1 MINDHQATERVL
13 ATIQRLG
20 VEIPVFIRTQFMRG
34 SKELTEGGKNE
45 VVASE
50 VEGGLEVLSRVL
62 RRLEIPR
69 NLIMRE
75 VDRARRKTMNSDRR
89 FTSEPLPLHAH
100 KELMQLKV
108 EVLVVVPESPALGKT
123 TREMDLADKT
133 GVLAVAIGRGEKL
146 LVHRLAEIP
155 FEVQDIIYCIG
166 RESDLMEAA
175 SLLSA
180 S

>member
-1 MINDHQATERVL
+1 
-13 ATIQRLG
+13 
-20 VEIPVFIRTQFMRG
+20 
-34 SKELTEGGKNE
+34 
-45 VVASE
+45 
-50 VEGGLEVLSRVL
+50 
-62 RRLEIPR
+62 
-69 NLIMRE
+69 
-75 VDRARRKTMNSDRR
+75 
-89 FTSEPLPLHAH
+89 
-100 KELMQLKV
+100 MQLKV
-108 EVLVVVPESPALGKT
+108 EVLVVMPESPALGKT